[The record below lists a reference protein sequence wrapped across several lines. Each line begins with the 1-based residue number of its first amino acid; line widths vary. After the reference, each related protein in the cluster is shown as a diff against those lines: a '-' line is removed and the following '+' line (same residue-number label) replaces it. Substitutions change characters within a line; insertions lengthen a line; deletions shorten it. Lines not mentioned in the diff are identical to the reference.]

1 MILFDWVK
9 FISDDTDP
17 SIFDSSISKEHSKVQ
32 DHKMVDPGTITFIAT
47 VLLQL
52 PYDELDDSQQRAFF
66 LSVMSSNAV
75 IVNALLLITTVLSL
89 VHVKI
94 VLRTFT
100 LGPGQRRTSA
110 RGVLCW
116 LARTQ
121 RMR

>member
-9 FISDDTDP
+9 FIYDDSDP
-17 SIFDSSISKEHSKVQ
+17 SIFDSSISKEHSEVQ

-47 VLLQL
+47 ILQL

-75 IVNALLLITTVLSL
+75 IVNALLLVSTVLSL

-100 LGPGQRRTSA
+100 LDPGQQRTSA

-116 LARTQ
+116 LAHTQ